1 MKDQTWGAIAWW
13 VVTILKW
20 TVWIVLILGVL
31 QLVFSYVGGHSIWV
45 F

>member
-20 TVWIVLILGVL
+20 ALWIVLILGVL
-31 QLVFSYVGGHSIWV
+31 QLAFSYIGGHSIWV